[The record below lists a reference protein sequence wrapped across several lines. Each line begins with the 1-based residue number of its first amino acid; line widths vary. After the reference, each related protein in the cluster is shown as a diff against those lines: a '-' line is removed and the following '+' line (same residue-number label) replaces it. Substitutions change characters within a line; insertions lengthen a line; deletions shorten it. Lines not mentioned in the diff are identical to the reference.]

1 MKRFLII
8 LMALALGLSVSAQQ
22 TCPDNNHPHAID
34 LGLPSGTKW
43 ACCNVGATS
52 PEQYGSY
59 VAWGETKSKTDYSWN
74 SYQWGSGKGQTT
86 KYCNNSSFGKDG
98 FTDSKT
104 TLEVADDAARS
115 NWGRQWHTPTSAD
128 FQELIENTTSEWID
142 GGDGKGVSGRIFKS
156 SNGKSLFFPAAGY
169 RNGTSLHE
177 ANLCGDY
184 WSKSLNIGT
193 PNRASTLYFN
203 SEDVDVYY
211 YSNRGHGH
219 VIRPVHR

>member
-1 MKRFLII
+1 MKRFVII

-104 TLEVADDAARS
+104 TLDVADDAARS

-142 GGDGKGVSGRIFKS
+142 GGDGKGVSGRIFS
-156 SNGKSLFFPAAGY
+156 S
-169 RNGTSLHE
+169 
-177 ANLCGDY
+177 
-184 WSKSLNIGT
+184 
-193 PNRASTLYFN
+193 
-203 SEDVDVYY
+203 
-211 YSNRGHGH
+211 
-219 VIRPVHR
+219 